1 MAKGRMINQKITM
14 DKKINDL
21 SNDTSRLGFT
31 WLISF
36 ADVEGRTPGDP
47 AIVKSLLFPR
57 RLDITPEQVE
67 LFIQEWAAAG
77 LIIWYEAEDD
87 LWIQFP
93 KFDDNQIGL
102 RKNREAPSHIPAPS
116 LRRNSGE
123 TPDELPVNL
132 TEVKRTENNRVAEI
146 FKFYSNNIAMLTPY
160 IQDEL
165 GDTLD
170 EYGFDWVMDAMKIA
184 VENNARNMRYIR
196 AVLDNRKNGK
206 GPQKKELSTSELLD
220 MKGY

>member
-1 MAKGRMINQKITM
+1 M

-31 WLISF
+31 WLVSF

-57 RLDITPEQVE
+57 RMDITAEQVQ

-93 KFDDNQIGL
+93 KFDENQKGL
-102 RKNREAPSHIPAPS
+102 RKDREAPSHIPAPS
-116 LRRNSGE
+116 LRSNSGA
-123 TPDELPVNL
+123 TPDEIPVKL
-132 TEVKRTENNRVAEI
+132 TEVKLTENNRAAEI

-165 GDTLD
+165 SDTLD
-170 EYGFDWVMDAMKIA
+170 EYGFDWLMDAMKIA

-206 GPQKKELSTSELLD
+206 GPQKQGSISVSEMLD
-220 MKGY
+220 KAGY